1 MNKHGTYRIVKY
13 ADDGQYDIHWT
24 CCDSH
29 MQSCKWQA
37 ERFSF
42 CPFCGAGHATKLEC
56 RESSTA
62 RWAYDLHSDDEHKA
76 ASVSY
81 DADVK
86 AHNLKKNQ
94 TRWIIEREGR
104 RNTGS
109 WFATHR
115 VHYLHASDALKAAD
129 RLFAKKRE
137 EEPSEYHINNP
148 IVLRLRLVT
157 GDEDK
162 EFHSTK
168 VLESPRWVHDPVG
181 DYAKE
186 HGLSRRDAQDKIIIE
201 RVEKTM
207 NEMEDEYE

>member
-29 MQSCKWQA
+29 MRSCKWQA

-129 RLFAKKRE
+129 SYSPKKGRGAE
-137 EEPSEYHINNP
+137 RATSTIQSSWF
-148 IVLRLRLVT
+148 RLVLVTKTSTTQRRFSNRLAGFTTLLATTRKNTDSAAKMLET
-157 GDEDK
+157 GC
-162 EFHSTK
+162 
-168 VLESPRWVHDPVG
+168 
-181 DYAKE
+181 
-186 HGLSRRDAQDKIIIE
+186 
-201 RVEKTM
+201 
-207 NEMEDEYE
+207 